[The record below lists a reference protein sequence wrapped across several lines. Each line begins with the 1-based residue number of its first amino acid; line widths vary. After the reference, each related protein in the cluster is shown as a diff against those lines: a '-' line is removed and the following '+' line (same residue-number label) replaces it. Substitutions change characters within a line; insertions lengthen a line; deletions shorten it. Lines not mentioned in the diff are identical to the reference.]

1 MIEYLLEA
9 RLWHNFLSETD
20 LIQIRRV
27 ISSILNLYNKQI
39 THNTIS
45 KRQKEMMNCFSE
57 LENLLN
63 EASLVN
69 RASQRKFST
78 WKLLQGDRTVIE
90 EIEKRIVIDFWM
102 NLINFSSKLRIVF
115 SRQRAGS
122 FIIGKMQKSWAKI
135 EWYCL
140 WKINNSKN
148 EKMALWWHIWFSWSS
163 EWNERIG
170 RRFIIFLVARRNW
183 Q

>member
-1 MIEYLLEA
+1 LIEYLLEA

-63 EASLVN
+63 EATLLN
-69 RASQRKFST
+69 RATQRKFST
-78 WKLLQGDRTVIE
+78 WKLLQGDRSVLE
-90 EIEKRIVIDFWM
+90 EIEKRIVIHF
-102 NLINFSSKLRIVF
+102 
-115 SRQRAGS
+115 
-122 FIIGKMQKSWAKI
+122 
-135 EWYCL
+135 
-140 WKINNSKN
+140 
-148 EKMALWWHIWFSWSS
+148 
-163 EWNERIG
+163 
-170 RRFIIFLVARRNW
+170 
-183 Q
+183 